1 MQASRYLPPAQIQS
15 RLLRLA
21 ALFIFLMALALT
33 LAPAARERSWQAN
46 LRWNHWAGVALWAF
60 FVFVAQRRQSRLL
73 PDADPYLFPIAAL
86 LSGWGLLSIWRLT
99 AEFGPRQALWLSL
112 SLAALT
118 WGMSAPRLLEF
129 LRRYK
134 YIWLSSGLLLTAL
147 TLVLGANPG
156 GSGPHLWL
164 GCCGFYLQPSEPLKL
179 LLVIYLA
186 AYFAEKSP
194 LIARMWPLISPSLF
208 VTGLA
213 LILLLI
219 QRDLGTASIFVFLYA
234 AALYHA
240 FGKKRILLA
249 SLALLIGFGLAGY
262 LLIDVIQLRVEA
274 WLNPWRDPSGGSYQI
289 IQSLIAIANGG
300 IFGRGLGLG
309 SPGVVP
315 VAHSDFIF
323 SAIAEETGLL
333 GVIALLTLLA
343 LLVFRAYLVALR
355 AGNSFQR
362 LLAAGL
368 AAYLGA
374 QSLLIIGGNLR
385 LFPLTGVTLP
395 FLSYGGSSL
404 LTSFLALLLLLQISQ
419 NSENDP
425 APLPN
430 PAPYLH
436 MPTLFAIGFLAAA
449 LAAGWWNILR
459 SDDLLARS
467 DNPRRAI
474 SDRFVPRGSL
484 LDRHNNPIAITSGE
498 SGAYTRSLLYPALS
512 PVIGYSH
519 PTYGQSGLE
528 SELDNYLRGMAGY
541 PASQIWWEHLLYG
554 QPPAGLDLRLSL
566 DLPLQTIA
574 DSLLG
579 KSRGAL
585 VLLNAQNGEVL
596 VMASHPSFNANLLTE
611 MSAQLFQD
619 SDSPLLNRAEQGLY
633 PTGSALAPFWL
644 VNRLEDAPYSAEAFL
659 RASGIANPQTPAASP
674 LQMARMAA
682 LLSNGG
688 KLPNPRMTL
697 AVNTPAQG
705 WVVFPL
711 SNSPVDIF
719 SASASNQAAQN
730 LAVSGQPYWEFIGQG
745 GEKSNPVSWY
755 LAGTLPNWQG
765 TPLALALALETD
777 DRPLAQKIGE
787 SLMKAVLVR

>member
-1 MQASRYLPPAQIQS
+1 
-15 RLLRLA
+15 
-21 ALFIFLMALALT
+21 MALALT
-33 LAPAARERSWQAN
+33 LAPAVRERSWQAS
-46 LRWNHWAGVALWAF
+46 LRWNHWAGVALWTF

-86 LSGWGLLSIWRLT
+86 LSGWGLLTVWRLT
-99 AEFGPRQALWLSL
+99 ENFGARQALWLSL
-112 SLAALT
+112 SLTILA
-118 WGMSAPRLLEF
+118 WGFNLPRLLEF

-134 YIWLSSGLLLTAL
+134 YIWLTSGLLLTAL

-156 GSGPHLWL
+156 GLGPHLWL
-164 GCCGFYLQPSEPLKL
+164 GCCGIYLQPSEPLKL

-186 AYFAEKSP
+186 AYFSDRLPLSP
-194 LIARMWPLISPSLF
+194 RMWPLIFPSLF

-234 AALYHA
+234 STLYHA
-240 FGKKRILLA
+240 LGKKWILLA
-249 SLALLIGFGLAGY
+249 SLALLTLFGLAGY
-262 LLIDVIQLRVEA
+262 LLIDVIHLRVEA
-274 WLNPWRDPSGGSYQI
+274 WLNPWNDPSGGSYQI
-289 IQSLIAIANGG
+289 IQSLLAIANGG

-309 SPGVVP
+309 SPGIVP

-343 LLVFRAYLVALR
+343 LLIFRAYLIALR
-355 AGNSFQR
+355 AEDSFQR

-385 LFPLTGVTLP
+385 LLPLTGVTLP

-404 LTSFLALLLLLQISQ
+404 LTTFLALLLLLRISQ

-425 APLPN
+425 APLEN
-430 PAPYLH
+430 PAPYLRL
-436 MPTLFAIGFLAAA
+436 PTLFAIGFFAAA
-449 LAAGWWNILR
+449 LAAGWWSILR
-459 SDDLLARS
+459 SNDLLARS

-484 LDRHNNPIAITSGE
+484 LDRHNTALAATFGA

-512 PVIGYSH
+512 PVIGYTH
-519 PTYGQSGLE
+519 PIYGQSGLE
-528 SELDNYLRGMAGY
+528 SELDNYLRGQAGY

-554 QPPAGLDLRLSL
+554 QPPAGLNLRLSL
-566 DLPLQTIA
+566 DLPLQSAA
-574 DSLLG
+574 DNLLENT
-579 KSRGAL
+579 RGAA

-596 VMASHPSFNANLLTE
+596 VMASHPTFNANLLTE

-619 SDSPLLNRAEQGLY
+619 ENSPLLNRAEQGLY

-644 VNRLEDAPYSAEAFL
+644 INRLEAAPYSAEAFL
-659 RASGIANPQTPAASP
+659 RASGIADPQAPAASP

-688 KLPNPRMTL
+688 TLPTPHMTL
-697 AVNTPAQG
+697 AVNLPGQG
-705 WVVFPL
+705 WVIFPL
-711 SNSPVDIF
+711 SEGDTPIF
-719 SASASNQAAQN
+719 SSASSQQAAQT
-730 LAVSGQPYWEFIGQG
+730 LTVSGQPYWEALGQG
-745 GEKSNPVSWY
+745 GEKSNPVTWY

-765 TPLALALALETD
+765 TPLALALAIETD
-777 DRPLAQKIGE
+777 DRPLAQKIGQ
-787 SLMKAVLVR
+787 SLMNTVLIR